1 MCNYQACTSERQLCL
16 PPRKMPCAL
25 PAHASPNIL
34 SLPRP
39 THAPQVE
46 DPPGT
51 YLWHDHAA
59 GFKGDGLQGPLLVLP
74 PRAPPAVGK
83 QPAFGDAHVPDL
95 WSYDGEHVVFISDWW
110 VH

>member
-1 MCNYQACTSERQLCL
+1 MQDLPYQQGPERLQ
-16 PPRKMPCAL
+16 
-25 PAHASPNIL
+25 
-34 SLPRP
+34 SLFHTETLHIQHHSRP
-39 THAPQVE
+39 LTDPPQVE

-74 PRAPPAVGK
+74 PRAPPAAGK

-95 WSYDGEHVVFISDWW
+95 WSYDAEHVVFISDWW
-110 VH
+110 VS